1 MEDLL
6 CYIAKAWCRKGKNL
20 SNFLSSATPHL
31 RVDMRMLV
39 KMRHKYVLIRNI
51 VDIQLVLGLITLR
64 DLIYL
69 Y

>member
-20 SNFLSSATPHL
+20 STFLSSATPHF
-31 RVDMRMLV
+31 RVDVRVLE
-39 KMRHKYVLIRNI
+39 KMRHKMLRNI
-51 VDIQLVLGLITLR
+51 VDTQLVLGLITHR
-64 DLIYL
+64 DFIYL